1 MRAPRSS
8 VEKNLDV
15 NFWKKW
21 WIVGG
26 SDLNKIF
33 HVKTTQKHREEDK
46 FARLIIFARIIL
58 CNL

>member
-8 VEKNLDV
+8 IEKNLDV
-15 NFWKKW
+15 NYQKEW

-33 HVKTTQKHREEDK
+33 SVKTTHKHREVDK
-46 FARLIIFARIIL
+46 YARLIILVRIIL